1 MLNSEIF
8 HQKKESNFLYYSI
21 NLVCSCFPYHC
32 RSLFVVLGVGG
43 FVVSKN
49 SVDKK
54 RYESMKVRER
64 MRKSNDGDYEDFQDT
79 KRFDI

>member
-1 MLNSEIF
+1 MN
-8 HQKKESNFLYYSI
+8 QNFYIIQST
-21 NLVCSCFPYHC
+21 SCVRVFLIIC